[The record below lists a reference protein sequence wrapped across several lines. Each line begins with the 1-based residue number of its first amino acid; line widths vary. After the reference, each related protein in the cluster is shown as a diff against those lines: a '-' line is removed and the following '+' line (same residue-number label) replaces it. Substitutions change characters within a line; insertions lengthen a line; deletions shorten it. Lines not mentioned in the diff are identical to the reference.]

1 MLTFPPC
8 ALARPQVDDFK
19 DGGGVDGATSS
30 IYQKASGTLSASDGS
45 KPYDKIISDVRPL
58 SAGSPFLEEA

>member
-1 MLTFPPC
+1 
-8 ALARPQVDDFK
+8 
-19 DGGGVDGATSS
+19 VDGATSS